1 MGIGLP
7 SLPLHACSRDAIVAV
22 LGVLGLPDPLGHPV
36 AHSAALPFEPVPNDA
51 VDLLRLHV
59 RPGRI
64 KDLAVLDGGDENILA
79 PRDKLEQQLIVAL
92 DDREVLLHQ
101 TRLLLY
107 LGVALAQLRNH
118 GVERL
123 GALAHAGDRLR
134 IVAACDL
141 LGLPGQVIKV
151 RVDIFQVLAEKV
163 LA

>member
-1 MGIGLP
+1 MAVTRIS
-7 SLPLHACSRDAIVAV
+7 SLRAI
-22 LGVLGLPDPLGHPV
+22 
-36 AHSAALPFEPVPNDA
+36 SSSSSF
-51 VDLLRLHV
+51 
-59 RPGRI
+59 
-64 KDLAVLDGGDENILA
+64 
-79 PRDKLEQQLIVAL
+79 IVAL

-101 TRLLLY
+101 TRLFLY

-123 GALAHAGDRLR
+123 GKLTHVGDRLR